1 MRKPA
6 IRASEIGGFLYCRRA
21 WWYAAQGTETANQEQ
36 LELGERYH
44 RQHGRTVLKAGC
56 LRVVGYALLLG
67 AMISWVIYFTG
78 GLLG

>member
-1 MRKPA
+1 VKKGT

-21 WWYAAQGTETANQEQ
+21 WWYAAQGTESANQEQ

-44 RQHGRTVLKAGC
+44 RQHGRAVLKAGC
-56 LRVVGYALLLG
+56 LRLVGYVLLLG
-67 AMISWVIYFTG
+67 ALVSWAIYLTS